1 MKGINFVYNNQM
13 LKQLMKSLNFQLKL
27 YSRDHVH
34 DDEVGDNGD
43 EDMDLE

>member
-1 MKGINFVYNNQM
+1 
-13 LKQLMKSLNFQLKL
+13 MKSLNFQLKL

-34 DDEVGDNGD
+34 DDEVGDNDDDTNGEVGD